1 MPLRIR
7 KFHRITLLLD
17 NGGNLC
23 IACILLLMRDII
35 LEILKGEEMG
45 VMRQMVDKK
54 QCAVEEHSRVKNLL
68 YWVSNF
74 VFPSRNTYFLA
85 MHEDVRIIF
94 NSDHAPTKNVSS
106 APPAIDLV
114 INSSS
119 LYDTL

>member
-1 MPLRIR
+1 
-7 KFHRITLLLD
+7 
-17 NGGNLC
+17 
-23 IACILLLMRDII
+23 
-35 LEILKGEEMG
+35 MG

-54 QCAVEEHSRVKNLL
+54 QCAVEERSRVKNLL